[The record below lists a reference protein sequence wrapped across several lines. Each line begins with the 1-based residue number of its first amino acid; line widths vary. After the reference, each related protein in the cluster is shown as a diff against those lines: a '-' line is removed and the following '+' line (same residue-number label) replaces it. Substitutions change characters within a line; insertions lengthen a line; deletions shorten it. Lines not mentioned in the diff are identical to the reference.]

1 MPVAT
6 TVTVSDVAASF
17 GACAVRNAATAATA
31 ITHVALMAVTLEIDA
46 CPYVIRCC
54 REIGCITDNPGIA
67 GQLTYT
73 LYCKVNVNQERPGM
87 QMNFAGR
94 LRPLVLMLVLTS
106 GHAFAGFDHEL
117 PLDQNGI
124 WARKYQ
130 NALQNGVIA
139 AEIVGSLWFGNDNE
153 LGHTFW
159 QTVDASTI
167 SAISAQI
174 MKRAFSR
181 ARPYQGHDPN
191 LWFQGN
197 GYESFPSG
205 EVTLQASFVTPFIA
219 NYARDNPWVWSLEL
233 LPAYDAVARLKSQAH
248 WQTDVLAGWALGTA
262 VGYWSTTRTVP
273 ISVAILPR
281 GLTVGFSKRF

>member
-1 MPVAT
+1 
-6 TVTVSDVAASF
+6 
-17 GACAVRNAATAATA
+17 
-31 ITHVALMAVTLEIDA
+31 
-46 CPYVIRCC
+46 
-54 REIGCITDNPGIA
+54 
-67 GQLTYT
+67 
-73 LYCKVNVNQERPGM
+73 M

-106 GHAFAGFDHEL
+106 GQAFAGFDHEL

-181 ARPYQGHDPN
+181 ARPYQGNDPN
-191 LWFQGN
+191 LWFQGS
-197 GYESFPSG
+197 GHESFPSG

-248 WQTDVLAGWALGTA
+248 WQTDVIAGWALGTA
-262 VGYWSTTRTVP
+262 VGYWSTTRTTP
-273 ISVAILPR
+273 IFVEILPR